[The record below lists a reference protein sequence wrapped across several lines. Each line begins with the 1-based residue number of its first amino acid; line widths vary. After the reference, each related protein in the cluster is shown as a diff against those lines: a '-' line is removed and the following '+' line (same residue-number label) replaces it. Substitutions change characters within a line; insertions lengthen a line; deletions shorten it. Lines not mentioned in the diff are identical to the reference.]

1 MASFNILL
9 GEDNPVDVLVI
20 ASALD
25 GCPVMMAIHHAWD
38 GEQASDYLHKRREH
52 AAAPT
57 PDLIILDIDMPKKSG
72 IQLLKEIKGDP
83 LLRPIPTIILTA
95 SEDSADIDACHL
107 HQADAFFSKPVQL
120 QAFSGVVATI
130 AELWLVQAQLS
141 SEDLNVAPVSK
152 RAVSH

>member
-72 IQLLKEIKGDP
+72 
-83 LLRPIPTIILTA
+83 
-95 SEDSADIDACHL
+95 
-107 HQADAFFSKPVQL
+107 KPVQL